1 MTTTATIVTTTTAI
15 DRATRQ
21 APAAS
26 LTPGTTGAELLLA
39 ALVKEGVET
48 LFGIPGGANL
58 PIYQHLPNFPLRH
71 VLVRHEQG
79 AAHMADG
86 YARASGKV
94 GVCVATSGP
103 GALNLITGLATAH
116 FDSVPVVAITGQV
129 AAATIGTD
137 AFQESDVIGSSLSVT
152 KHSYQ
157 VLDAADIPGVVAEA
171 FHIAR
176 TGRPGAVLIDVPKD
190 VQQQRVIEVADPIE
204 RQRPHRAPDRPDQ
217 SRLAEAAAYLAAAER
232 PMILAGRGVAIA
244 GAQAALQKV
253 AEACDAPVGTTLLGT
268 GVFPSNHPL
277 ATGLVG
283 FMGTGYC
290 NRGVTNCDVL
300 LMVGMRADDRVT
312 CRVDGFAP
320 RATHIIHINIDP
332 AELGKTIKADC
343 QIVGDARAV
352 LEGLAEQ
359 LSLQPRPGWRA
370 QMDAWRVQH
379 PLRYPQNGLLQPQE
393 VLAACYARL
402 GPDDISVADV
412 GQNQIWAAMAW
423 TGDRPGQFLNSGGQG
438 TMGFAL
444 PAAIGAQAAHPDRR
458 VVAVSGEGGFVMTLQ
473 ELATA
478 VESELPVKA
487 VILNNRQLGMVRQ
500 FQDHFYGGVRSQVD
514 HVLTPDFAMLA
525 RAFGCFGEMVR
536 ESSEIGPALDAA
548 FAHPGPAV
556 IEFMIDPEAN
566 VYPIVPL
573 GKGLAD
579 FVECPRS

>member
-1 MTTTATIVTTTTAI
+1 MTITATVDRPTRPVPTA
-15 DRATRQ
+15 
-21 APAAS
+21 S
-26 LTPGTTGAELLLA
+26 VTPGTTGAELLLA
-39 ALVKEGVET
+39 ALVKEGVDT
-48 LFGIPGGANL
+48 VFGIPGGANL
-58 PIYQHLPNFPLRH
+58 PIYQHLPDFPLRH

-157 VLDAADIPGVVAEA
+157 ILDAADIPSVVAEA

-190 VQQQRVIEVADPIE
+190 VQQQRVDGVAEPIQ
-204 RQRPHRAPDRPDQ
+204 RQRPHRAPGRPDRSQ
-217 SRLAEAAAYLAAAER
+217 LIQAAGYLKSAER
-232 PMILAGRGVAIA
+232 PMILAGRGVAIS
-244 GAQAALQKV
+244 GGQAALREI
-253 AEACDAPVGTTLLGT
+253 AESCDAPVGTTLLGT
-268 GVFPSNHPL
+268 GIFPSTHPL
-277 ATGLVG
+277 ALGLVG

-290 NRGVTNCDVL
+290 NRAVTNCDVL

-312 CRVDGFAP
+312 CRLDEFAP

-332 AELGKTIKADC
+332 AELGKTVKADC
-343 QIVGDARAV
+343 QIVGDARAA
-352 LEGLAEQ
+352 LEELHAQLAAQ
-359 LSLQPRPGWRA
+359 SRPQWRA
-370 QMDAWRVQH
+370 QLEAWRVAH
-379 PLRYPQNGLLQPQE
+379 PLRHPNNGLLQPQE

-402 GPDDISVADV
+402 GPDDITVADV
-412 GQNQIWAAMAW
+412 GLNQIWAAVAW
-423 TGDRPGQFLNSGGQG
+423 TGDRPGHFLNSGGQG

-444 PAAIGAQAAHPDRR
+444 PAAIGAQAAFPERQ
-458 VVAVSGEGGFVMTLQ
+458 VLSVSGEGGFVMTLQ

-478 VESELPVKA
+478 VESRLPVKA
-487 VILNNRQLGMVRQ
+487 VVLNNRQLGMVRQ
-500 FQDHFYGGVRSQVD
+500 FQDDFYGGVRSQVD
-514 HVLTPDFAMLA
+514 HLLTPDFVMLA
-525 RAFGCFGEMVR
+525 QAFGCFGAVVHQ
-536 ESSEIGPALDAA
+536 SSEIGPALDAA

-556 IEFMIDPEAN
+556 VDFEIDPNAN

-573 GKGLAD
+573 GKGLSD